1 MTVFDEAERAV
12 RHPDGPGAENAVG
25 ETPTPSPA
33 PSFPVRASDAER
45 EDTVARLHHALGE
58 GRLDLAETEVRVAAA
73 YVARYRSELPPLLAA
88 LPHSQRASQ
97 DAQSEAPAWSAIWA
111 SAVRRAGSRGWARQ
125 VPAGHVLLPGG
136 VGSPL
141 CSSCSRCCG

>member
-1 MTVFDEAERAV
+1 MTVFNEAERAV

-25 ETPTPSPA
+25 ATPTPSPA

-73 YVARYRSELPPLLAA
+73 YVARYRSELSPLL
-88 LPHSQRASQ
+88 
-97 DAQSEAPAWSAIWA
+97 PADMG
-111 SAVRRAGSRGWARQ
+111 GSRSPSPAR
-125 VPAGHVLLPGG
+125 
-136 VGSPL
+136 
-141 CSSCSRCCG
+141 